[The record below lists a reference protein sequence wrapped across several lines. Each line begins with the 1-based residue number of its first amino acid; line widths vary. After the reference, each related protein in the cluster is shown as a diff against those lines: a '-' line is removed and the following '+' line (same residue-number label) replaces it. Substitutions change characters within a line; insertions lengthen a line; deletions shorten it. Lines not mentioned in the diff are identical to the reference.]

1 MSEVAHKW
9 VNEVARWLLTYG
21 AKTTFAGASSL
32 SRHLAPPI
40 ACLADDIN
48 DLTDPINDAKGT
60 EQ

>member
-1 MSEVAHKW
+1 M
-9 VNEVARWLLTYG
+9 G

-40 ACLADDIN
+40 AGLADDIN
-48 DLTDPINDAKGT
+48 DLTDAINDAKGT